1 MGSSDYIVEI
11 KDMSFAYDTGRL
23 ILDDVSLNFRRGQ
36 VIAIMGGSGMGK
48 TTLLKL
54 IGGLLSPDKGSV
66 TRSEEHTSEL

>member
-36 VIAIMGGSGMGK
+36 VIYKQA
-48 TTLLKL
+48 
-54 IGGLLSPDKGSV
+54 
-66 TRSEEHTSEL
+66 